1 MFRLRISEI
10 LSRRP
15 SSKAVPMQSK
25 FLLNLL
31 LTSAICIWNNLG
43 VSEAVLVVPSSSLT
57 TRDLFPTA
65 ATAQEQPTA
74 ELQRSDGNQGQDTSA
89 VVKSEE
95 PNVQNNIDNL
105 WTWSINGAK
114 VAGSLAILTGSIKVI
129 QVVLA
134 YWRDEVLTW
143 WDRVKR
149 RWSIFWRGK
158 DATDARDRKRLRK
171 IRKGSGN
178 VTRTSYEPVE

>member
-1 MFRLRISEI
+1 
-10 LSRRP
+10 
-15 SSKAVPMQSK
+15 MQSK

-31 LTSAICIWNNLG
+31 LISVLCIWNNLG
-43 VSEAVLVVPSSSLT
+43 VSAVLLAVPSSSIT
-57 TRDLFPTA
+57 TQDPFTT
-65 ATAQEQPTA
+65 ATAEQMQPAA
-74 ELQRSDGNQGQDTSA
+74 ELQRSDENQDTSA

-95 PNVQNNIDNL
+95 PNVQNNIDHL

-129 QVVLA
+129 QAVLA

-158 DATDARDRKRLRK
+158 DATDARERKRLRK
-171 IRKGSGN
+171 NRKGSGN
-178 VTRTSYEPVE
+178 VTRTRYQPVK